1 LPGGGA
7 GTQTW
12 RYLRG
17 SSGKATNRATKEAL
31 VKRQYGREPCFAGC
45 WAKRG
50 GTVST
55 QVTNADGTEADLVEH
70 LRHIHQKGTK
80 GFTEEYLAN
89 LHKTL
94 HQRKRDPLPEH
105 THPEDAASQEPAEA
119 YGN

>member
-1 LPGGGA
+1 
-7 GTQTW
+7 
-12 RYLRG
+12 
-17 SSGKATNRATKEAL
+17 
-31 VKRQYGREPCFAGC
+31 
-45 WAKRG
+45 
-50 GTVST
+50 VST

-70 LRHIHQKGTK
+70 LSHIHQKGTK

-119 YGN
+119 RGN